1 MAKMLP
7 ERPRMFAT
15 GSLEDLMFDAL
26 EKLSGEYYIIHSFKL
41 VTVQDGVI
49 HESETDF
56 IIYHPEKGI
65 ICLEAK
71 AGHVQYSDGEWSY
84 ASGKKMSHD
93 GPYNQA
99 SGNKWKLKDYIQN
112 GPYSYLLKKCKL
124 LHAVWFPSVTY
135 EELCTRVLPPEADKR
150 ITLTKEDLNNPYS
163 KIEEIFSYEL
173 PNHVQ
178 TMLSEKER
186 DLLLKKILCPS
197 CDLVPTLSIEHDLK
211 KQVFHRMLSEQKC
224 VLDFLRDQRTAVIQ
238 GVAGTGKTLI
248 ALEKARRHAD
258 CGEKVLF
265 LCYNRMLHD
274 YIEKNNAHP
283 NIDYYTIDG
292 FACRMCNSA
301 SANYEELKLCL
312 ENHYLEG
319 TFPYKHIIIDE
330 GQDFGHDFI
339 EENDIIQLMESIIV
353 DQDEESGSFYVFYDA
368 MQLVQGEKIPNYILK
383 ADCKLTLY
391 KNCRNTENI
400 ATTSMKPIR
409 SKKPKLIDGCIK
421 GTVPKMY
428 FANKDNQLDE
438 ILGIIN
444 AYEEIGLKDIVI
456 LTCKTEGTSAIA
468 DALSNG
474 KLQGKYEFTTCRKFK
489 GLEADAIIIT
499 DIDKHVL
506 TTEAARVFYVG
517 ASRARLFLSLVS
529 SLDDE
534 DCTEIL
540 KSYEIQP
547 KAKKVK
553 KQLSTALN
561 AAYVQGESVGG
572 E

>member
-7 ERPRMFAT
+7 ERPRGFAA

-26 EKLSGEYYIIHSFKL
+26 EKLPAEYYVIHSFKL
-41 VTVQDGVI
+41 VTVQDGVV

-56 IIYHPEKGI
+56 IIYHPELGI
-65 ICLEAK
+65 MCLEAK
-71 AGHVQYSDGEWSY
+71 AGHVQYIDGEWIY

-112 GPYSYLLKKCKL
+112 SPYSYLLKKCKL
-124 LHAVWFPSVTY
+124 LHAVWFPSVTHD
-135 EELCTRVLPPEADKR
+135 ELCTKVMPPEADRR
-150 ITLTKEDLNNPYS
+150 ITLTKDDLDSPRV

-173 PNHVQ
+173 PNRVQ
-178 TMLSEKER
+178 TLLSEKER
-186 DLLLKKILCPS
+186 DLILKKILCPS

-224 VLDFLRDQRTAVIQ
+224 VLEFLRDQKTAVIQ

-258 CGEKVLF
+258 LGDKVLF

-274 YIEKNNAHP
+274 HIEKNNMHP

-301 SANYEELKLCL
+301 SANYAELKLCL
-312 ENHYLEG
+312 ENHYLED
-319 TFPYKHIIIDE
+319 TFPYQHIIIDE
-330 GQDFGHDFI
+330 GQDFGHEII
-339 EENDIIQLMESIIV
+339 EENDIIQLLETIIV
-353 DQDEESGSFYVFYDA
+353 DRDEESGSFYVFYDA
-368 MQLVQGEKIPNYILK
+368 MQLVQGEKIPSYILN

-428 FANKDNQLDE
+428 FVDKESQLEE
-438 ILGIIN
+438 ILEIIST
-444 AYEEIGLKDIVI
+444 YEEMGLKDIVI
-456 LTCKTEGTSAIA
+456 LTCKTEGTSALTPELI
-468 DALSNG
+468 NG

-489 GLEADAIIIT
+489 GLEADAVIIT
-499 DIDKHVL
+499 DIDKYVL

-529 SLDDE
+529 ALDDE
-534 DCTEIL
+534 ECSEIL
-540 KSYEIQP
+540 KEYEIQP
-547 KAKKVK
+547 KAKRVK

-561 AAYVQGESVGG
+561 AAYMKGESI
-572 E
+572 